1 MAKLRWL
8 VSGVGRSGTTL
19 TYSVLLSAARA
30 EVPNTLGRY
39 EPFLWGEQTWDKLPS
54 EFGDA
59 FSRTDAISAAGIFA
73 HKQIPLFL
81 DSNTPQMRAFLD
93 ETLPRNR
100 SVVAKLIRGAGRLAA
115 FLEHDPDLK
124 IVHLVRNPLD
134 VVNSALLHFSFF
146 GGEFHKS
153 DEARFEA
160 EAQSKFPGAHRQI
173 ESEPEAIKALEW
185 WRLMNEAALK
195 SAEQFPD
202 RLMVYPYERLMEDVA
217 GGMAE
222 IISFLG
228 GQGTAINE
236 ELLSE
241 KVGPVT
247 HYKCVRACD
256 RDEIMPFVNDY
267 FSDQRIFSRE
277 GDASHVSAWR
287 SKLHEKYAACV
298 AGPPFAPGLVR
309 NLAPTVVRNIAAKAQ
324 QEAHSARVA
333 GEGQVVQIVDKV
345 TERQKVDI
353 FPAFAEEVSERVAE
367 RQKADVVPMLEKAIS
382 EVASLKSEL
391 ESTNTDQ
398 LKRLLELEKSNE
410 DLHQQCQL
418 FSEQNEALE
427 KKIRQAEKARMEAQY
442 ASERDLKAA
451 QALISKLRDRVT
463 RLQDERDSK
472 KKDFEKLRV
481 EMRSI
486 EDKLRKSDVR
496 LRSAA
501 SDRERYRQQLTELSA
516 VLAPRLS
523 TIASLRPLRFV
534 LRQRQRVKA
543 GLVEVDAN
551 GVVGPRSK

>member
-160 EAQSKFPGAHRQI
+160 EAQSKFPGVCRQI
-173 ESEPEAIKALEW
+173 ETEPESIKALEW

-195 SAEQFPD
+195 SAEQYSD

-345 TERQKVDI
+345 AK
-353 FPAFAEEVSERVAE
+353 

-382 EVASLKSEL
+382 EVVSLKSEL
-391 ESTNTDQ
+391 ESTNTNQ

-418 FSEQNEALE
+418 FSEHNEALE

-496 LRSAA
+496 LRSAV

>member
-54 EFGDA
+54 EFGDV

-160 EAQSKFPGAHRQI
+160 EAQSKFPGVCRQI
-173 ESEPEAIKALEW
+173 ETEPESIKALEW

-195 SAEQFPD
+195 SAEQYSD

-287 SKLHEKYAACV
+287 SKLHEKYAACA

-345 TERQKVDI
+345 AK
-353 FPAFAEEVSERVAE
+353 

-382 EVASLKSEL
+382 EVVSLKSEL
-391 ESTNTDQ
+391 ESTNTNQ

-418 FSEQNEALE
+418 FSEHNEALE

>member
-1 MAKLRWL
+1 M
-8 VSGVGRSGTTL
+8 
-19 TYSVLLSAARA
+19 
-30 EVPNTLGRY
+30 
-39 EPFLWGEQTWDKLPS
+39 
-54 EFGDA
+54 
-59 FSRTDAISAAGIFA
+59 
-73 HKQIPLFL
+73 
-81 DSNTPQMRAFLD
+81 
-93 ETLPRNR
+93 
-100 SVVAKLIRGAGRLAA
+100 
-115 FLEHDPDLK
+115 
-124 IVHLVRNPLD
+124 
-134 VVNSALLHFSFF
+134 
-146 GGEFHKS
+146 
-153 DEARFEA
+153 
-160 EAQSKFPGAHRQI
+160 
-173 ESEPEAIKALEW
+173 
-185 WRLMNEAALK
+185 
-195 SAEQFPD
+195 
-202 RLMVYPYERLMEDVA
+202 
-217 GGMAE
+217 
-222 IISFLG
+222 
-228 GQGTAINE
+228 
-236 ELLSE
+236 
-241 KVGPVT
+241 
-247 HYKCVRACD
+247 
-256 RDEIMPFVNDY
+256 
-267 FSDQRIFSRE
+267 
-277 GDASHVSAWR
+277 
-287 SKLHEKYAACV
+287 
-298 AGPPFAPGLVR
+298 
-309 NLAPTVVRNIAAKAQ
+309 
-324 QEAHSARVA
+324 A

-345 TERQKVDI
+345 AK
-353 FPAFAEEVSERVAE
+353 

-382 EVASLKSEL
+382 EVVSLKSEL
-391 ESTNTDQ
+391 ESTNTNQ

-418 FSEQNEALE
+418 FSEHNEALE

>member
-54 EFGDA
+54 EFGDV

-160 EAQSKFPGAHRQI
+160 EAQSKFPGVCRQI
-173 ESEPEAIKALEW
+173 ETEPESIKALEW

-195 SAEQFPD
+195 SAEQYSD

-345 TERQKVDI
+345 AK
-353 FPAFAEEVSERVAE
+353 

-382 EVASLKSEL
+382 EVVSLKSEL
-391 ESTNTDQ
+391 ESTNTNQ

-418 FSEQNEALE
+418 FSEHNEALE

>member
-195 SAEQFPD
+195 SAEQYSD

-277 GDASHVSAWR
+277 GDASHVSAWP
-287 SKLHEKYAACV
+287 SILHEKYAACV

-345 TERQKVDI
+345 AK
-353 FPAFAEEVSERVAE
+353 

-382 EVASLKSEL
+382 EVASLRSEL

-418 FSEQNEALE
+418 FSEHNEALE

>member
-195 SAEQFPD
+195 SAEQYSD

-333 GEGQVVQIVDKV
+333 GEGQGVQIVDKV
-345 TERQKVDI
+345 AK
-353 FPAFAEEVSERVAE
+353 

-382 EVASLKSEL
+382 EVVSLKSEL
-391 ESTNTDQ
+391 ESTNTNQ

-418 FSEQNEALE
+418 FSEHNEALE

-534 LRQRQRVKA
+534 LCQRQRVKA